1 MFEHARLFESQL
13 CVNRSSMKIY
23 YQNNIFNNDFDNFN
37 AFLASFNSFGDFKVC
52 SKGSFSDMLCHV
64 EATYLTFYES

>member
-1 MFEHARLFESQL
+1 
-13 CVNRSSMKIY
+13 MKIY